1 MIGKMNIRKHKGFF
15 YNGGEVSEVEDSI
28 IAEVAL
34 KIAVNSVPFT
44 VTMQTPGNERDLV
57 RGILFTEKIYQ
68 NRLPI
73 GMEIKARDK
82 NGAITSINAVVPS
95 HLVLKDFAGNRNVI
109 SSSSCGLCGKT
120 DLDDLGSADV
130 KVPKKFDIKLLEKM
144 FDEVYEYQK
153 IFKESGGSHAAGA
166 FTIDGQLLKVQEDIG
181 RHNAVDKVLGH
192 LIQNDL
198 MGEVACLTVSGRV
211 SYEIISKAKEAGIP
225 FLASVS
231 SPSSLAITSA
241 EEAGITLIGF
251 CRKDKLTIY
260 TNPNQVIQNPLLWIS
275 EQAKN

>member
-1 MIGKMNIRKHKGFF
+1 MNIKKHKGLF
-15 YNGGEVSEVEDSI
+15 YNGSEVCEVEDSI
-28 IAEVAL
+28 IEEVAL
-34 KIAVNSVPFT
+34 KISVNSVPFT

-57 RGILFTEKIYQ
+57 RGILFTERIYQ
-68 NRLPI
+68 SNLPI

-82 NGAITSINAVVPS
+82 SGAITSINAVVPS

-120 DLDDLGSADV
+120 ELDDLGSS
-130 KVPKKFDIKLLEKM
+130 DIKVSKKLDIYLLEKM
-144 FDEVYEYQK
+144 FDAVEENQK
-153 IFKESGGSHAAGA
+153 LFKESGGSHAAAA
-166 FTIDGQLLKVQEDIG
+166 FTIDGELLKVQEDIG

-211 SYEIISKAKEAGIP
+211 SYEIISKTKEAGIA

-241 EEAGITLIGF
+241 EEMGITLMGF
-251 CRKDKLTIY
+251 CRKNKLTIY
-260 TNPNQVIQNPLLWIS
+260 TNPNQVIHNSLLWIDD
-275 EQAKN
+275 QAKN

>member
-15 YNGGEVSEVEDSI
+15 YNGSEVLEVEDSI

-34 KIAVNSVPFT
+34 KISVNSVPFT

-68 NRLPI
+68 NSLPI
-73 GMEIKARDK
+73 GMEIKARD
-82 NGAITSINAVVPS
+82 NSGTITSVNAVVPS
-95 HLVLKDFAGNRNVI
+95 HLVLKDFAGSRNVI

-120 DLDDLGSADV
+120 ELDDLGGRNIQVS
-130 KVPKKFDIKLLEKM
+130 KKFDISLLEKM
-144 FDEVYEYQK
+144 FDEVYENQK
-153 IFKESGGSHAAGA
+153 IFKASGGSHAAAA
-166 FTIDGQLLKVQEDIG
+166 FTIDGKLLKVQEDIG

-192 LIQNDL
+192 LIQYDL

-211 SYEIISKAKEAGIP
+211 SYEIISKAKEAGIA

-231 SPSSLAITSA
+231 SPSSLAITA
-241 EEAGITLIGF
+241 AVEAGITLMGF
-251 CRKDKLTIY
+251 CRKNKLTIY
-260 TNPNQVIQNPLLWIS
+260 TNPDQVIHNSLLWIS
-275 EQAKN
+275 DQAKN